1 MLIFYLCLGR
11 GTNTQK
17 ERFFHLKKFVFTA
30 VAGLGLFIGGT
41 VASAEEQ
48 THVVAPGDTLS
59 GLATEYGT
67 TVDDLLALNE
77 SIQDPNLIFDG
88 ETLLIFS
95 DAQPMTRAQETTET
109 AQAQTETALAAAQ
122 SNTASTSAAS
132 TPSTGSGVLN
142 PVDGI
147 NYYNGV
153 RESYYSQKVLA
164 GGGLNI
170 PGRHV
175 AADGTIRDADGY
187 IVVASDNQAKG
198 STGQSSLGA
207 YKVYD
212 TGVGHSGIDVYTNW

>member
-1 MLIFYLCLGR
+1 M
-11 GTNTQK
+11 
-17 ERFFHLKKFVFTA
+17 KKFAFTL
-30 VAGLGLFIGGT
+30 VAGFGLFAGT
-41 VASAEEQ
+41 SVAFADEQ
-48 THVVAPGDTLS
+48 THVVEPGDTLS
-59 GLATEYGT
+59 SLAATYQT
-67 TVDDLLALNE
+67 TIDDILSLND
-77 SIQDPNLIFDG
+77 SIEDPNLIFDG

-95 DAQPMTRAQETTET
+95 DGQPVDRKTTSSSTTEP
-109 AQAQTETALAAAQ
+109 TETQNQTAEENTAAATSSQTQ
-122 SNTASTSAAS
+122 SS
-132 TPSTGSGVLN
+132 TPGAGSGVLN

-153 RESYYSQKVLA
+153 RESYYSQKVLP
-164 GGGLNI
+164 GGGLSI

-175 AADGTIRDADGY
+175 ASDGTIRDADGY

>member
-1 MLIFYLCLGR
+1 MVVPVKMALTI
-11 GTNTQK
+11 QS
-17 ERFFHLKKFVFTA
+17 
-30 VAGLGLFIGGT
+30 T

-77 SIQDPNLIFDG
+77 SIQDPNLFFDG

-109 AQAQTETALAAAQ
+109 AQAQTETAPAATQ

>member
-1 MLIFYLCLGR
+1 M
-11 GTNTQK
+11 
-17 ERFFHLKKFVFTA
+17 KKFAFTL
-30 VAGLGLFIGGT
+30 VAGFGLFAGT
-41 VASAEEQ
+41 SVAFANEQ
-48 THVVAPGDTLS
+48 THVVEPGDTLS
-59 GLATEYGT
+59 SLAATYQT
-67 TVDDLLALNE
+67 TIDDILSLND
-77 SIQDPNLIFDG
+77 SIEDPNLIFDG

-95 DAQPMTRAQETTET
+95 DGQPVDRKTTSSSTTEP
-109 AQAQTETALAAAQ
+109 TETQSQTAEENTAAATSSQTQ
-122 SNTASTSAAS
+122 SS
-132 TPSTGSGVLN
+132 TPGAGSGVLN

-153 RESYYSQKVLA
+153 RESYYSQKVLP
-164 GGGLNI
+164 GGGLSI

-175 AADGTIRDADGY
+175 ASDGTIRDADGY

>member
-1 MLIFYLCLGR
+1 M
-11 GTNTQK
+11 
-17 ERFFHLKKFVFTA
+17 KKFAFTL
-30 VAGLGLFIGGT
+30 VAGFGLFAGGS
-41 VASAEEQ
+41 VALADEQ
-48 THVVAPGDTLS
+48 THVVEPGDTLS
-59 GLATEYGT
+59 SLAASYET
-67 TVDDLLALNE
+67 TIDDIMALND
-77 SIQDPNLIFDG
+77 SIEDPNLIFDG

-95 DAQPMTRAQETTET
+95 DSQTVERKETSNSADTSNSENQTVAESTT
-109 AQAQTETALAAAQ
+109 AASAASSQAQT
-122 SNTASTSAAS
+122 S
-132 TPSTGSGVLN
+132 TPSAGSGVLN

-153 RESYYSQKVLA
+153 RESYYSQKVLP
-164 GGGLNI
+164 GGGLTI

-175 AADGTIRDADGY
+175 ASDGTIRDADGY

>member
-1 MLIFYLCLGR
+1 M
-11 GTNTQK
+11 
-17 ERFFHLKKFVFTA
+17 KKFAFTL
-30 VAGLGLFIGGT
+30 VAGFGLFAGT
-41 VASAEEQ
+41 SVAFADEQ
-48 THVVAPGDTLS
+48 THVVEPGDTLS
-59 GLATEYGT
+59 SLAATYQT
-67 TVDDLLALNE
+67 TIDDILSLND
-77 SIQDPNLIFDG
+77 SIEDPNLIFDG

-95 DAQPMTRAQETTET
+95 DGQPVDRKTTSSSTTEP
-109 AQAQTETALAAAQ
+109 TETQSQTAEENTAAATSSQTQ
-122 SNTASTSAAS
+122 SS
-132 TPSTGSGVLN
+132 TPGAGSGVLN

-153 RESYYSQKVLA
+153 RESYYYQKVLP
-164 GGGLNI
+164 GGGLSI

-175 AADGTIRDADGY
+175 ASDGTIRDADGY

>member
-1 MLIFYLCLGR
+1 M
-11 GTNTQK
+11 
-17 ERFFHLKKFVFTA
+17 KKFAFTV
-30 VAGLGLFIGGT
+30 VAGFGLFVGGT
-41 VASAEEQ
+41 VVSATEQ
-48 THVVAPGDTLS
+48 THVVEPGDTLS
-59 GLATEYGT
+59 GIAATYQT
-67 TVDDLLALNE
+67 TVEDLLALND
-77 SIQDPNLIFDG
+77 SIENPNMIFDG

-109 AQAQTETALAAAQ
+109 AQAQTETAPAATQ
-122 SNTASTSAAS
+122 SNAASTSAAS

>member
-1 MLIFYLCLGR
+1 
-11 GTNTQK
+11 
-17 ERFFHLKKFVFTA
+17 LKKFAFTL
-30 VAGLGLFIGGT
+30 VAGFGLFAGT
-41 VASAEEQ
+41 SVAFADEQ
-48 THVVAPGDTLS
+48 THVVEPGDTLS
-59 GLATEYGT
+59 SLAATYQT
-67 TVDDLLALNE
+67 TIDDILSLND
-77 SIQDPNLIFDG
+77 SIEDPNLIFDG

-95 DAQPMTRAQETTET
+95 DGQPVDRTTTSSSTTEP
-109 AQAQTETALAAAQ
+109 TETQSQTAEENTAAATNSQTQ
-122 SNTASTSAAS
+122 SS
-132 TPSTGSGVLN
+132 TPGAGSGVLN

-153 RESYYSQKVLA
+153 RESYYSQKVLP
-164 GGGLNI
+164 GGGLSI

-175 AADGTIRDADGY
+175 ASDGTIRDADGY

>member
-1 MLIFYLCLGR
+1 
-11 GTNTQK
+11 
-17 ERFFHLKKFVFTA
+17 LKKFIVTA

-59 GLATEYGT
+59 GLAAEYDT
-67 TVDDLLALNE
+67 TVADILSLNE
-77 SIQDPNLIFDG
+77 SIQDANLIFDG
-88 ETLLIFS
+88 QTLLIFS
-95 DAQPMTRAQETTET
+95 DEQPVTQTKKDTSNV
-109 AQAQTETALAAAQ
+109 QTE
-122 SNTASTSAAS
+122 SAAGTTSEGNVNS
-132 TPSTGSGVLN
+132 TTSGIPTAGSGVLN

-170 PGRHV
+170 PGRYV
-175 AADGTIRDADGY
+175 ASDGTVRDGDGY

>member
-1 MLIFYLCLGR
+1 M
-11 GTNTQK
+11 
-17 ERFFHLKKFVFTA
+17 KKFAFTL
-30 VAGLGLFIGGT
+30 VAGFGLFAGT
-41 VASAEEQ
+41 SVAFADEQ
-48 THVVAPGDTLS
+48 THVVEPGDTLS
-59 GLATEYGT
+59 GLAATYQT
-67 TVDDLLALNE
+67 TIDDIMALNA
-77 SIQDPNLIFDG
+77 SIEDPNLIFDG

-95 DAQPMTRAQETTET
+95 DGQTVDSKETTNSSANASSSES
-109 AQAQTETALAAAQ
+109 QTTSESTAAA
-122 SNTASTSAAS
+122 SASTSQASASTSQASAS
-132 TPSTGSGVLN
+132 TPSSGSGVLN

-153 RESYYSQKVLA
+153 RESYYSQNVLP

-175 AADGTIRDADGY
+175 ASDGTIRDADGY

>member
-17 ERFFHLKKFVFTA
+17 RGFSFEKFVFTA

-88 ETLLIFS
+88 ETLLILV
-95 DAQPMTRAQETTET
+95 MHNR
-109 AQAQTETALAAAQ
+109 
-122 SNTASTSAAS
+122 
-132 TPSTGSGVLN
+132 
-142 PVDGI
+142 
-147 NYYNGV
+147 
-153 RESYYSQKVLA
+153 
-164 GGGLNI
+164 
-170 PGRHV
+170 
-175 AADGTIRDADGY
+175 
-187 IVVASDNQAKG
+187 
-198 STGQSSLGA
+198 
-207 YKVYD
+207 
-212 TGVGHSGIDVYTNW
+212 

>member
-1 MLIFYLCLGR
+1 M
-11 GTNTQK
+11 
-17 ERFFHLKKFVFTA
+17 KKFAFTL
-30 VAGLGLFIGGT
+30 VAGFGLFAGT
-41 VASAEEQ
+41 SVAFADEQ
-48 THVVAPGDTLS
+48 THVVEPGDTLS
-59 GLATEYGT
+59 SLAATYQT
-67 TVDDLLALNE
+67 TIDDILSLND
-77 SIQDPNLIFDG
+77 SIEDPNLIFDG

-95 DAQPMTRAQETTET
+95 DGQPVDRKTTSSSTTEP
-109 AQAQTETALAAAQ
+109 TETQSQTAEENTAAATSSQTQ
-122 SNTASTSAAS
+122 SS
-132 TPSTGSGVLN
+132 TPGAGSGVLN

-153 RESYYSQKVLA
+153 RESYYSQKVLP
-164 GGGLNI
+164 GGGLSI

-175 AADGTIRDADGY
+175 ASDGTIRDADGY

>member
-1 MLIFYLCLGR
+1 LAATY
-11 GTNTQK
+11 
-17 ERFFHLKKFVFTA
+17 
-30 VAGLGLFIGGT
+30 
-41 VASAEEQ
+41 Q
-48 THVVAPGDTLS
+48 TTIDDILS
-59 GLATEYGT
+59 
-67 TVDDLLALNE
+67 LND
-77 SIQDPNLIFDG
+77 SIEDPNLIFDG

-95 DAQPMTRAQETTET
+95 DGQPVDRKTTSSSTTEP
-109 AQAQTETALAAAQ
+109 TETQSQTAEENTAAATSSQTQ
-122 SNTASTSAAS
+122 SS
-132 TPSTGSGVLN
+132 TPGAGSGVLN

-153 RESYYSQKVLA
+153 RESYYSQKVLP
-164 GGGLNI
+164 GGGLSI

-175 AADGTIRDADGY
+175 ASDGTIRDADGY

>member
-1 MLIFYLCLGR
+1 M
-11 GTNTQK
+11 
-17 ERFFHLKKFVFTA
+17 KKFAFTL
-30 VAGLGLFIGGT
+30 VAGFGLFAGT
-41 VASAEEQ
+41 SVAFADEQ
-48 THVVAPGDTLS
+48 THVVEPGDTLS
-59 GLATEYGT
+59 SLAATYQT
-67 TVDDLLALNE
+67 TIDDILSLND
-77 SIQDPNLIFDG
+77 SIEDPNLIFDG

-95 DAQPMTRAQETTET
+95 DGQPVGRKTTSSSTTEP
-109 AQAQTETALAAAQ
+109 TETQSQTAEENAAAATSSQTQ
-122 SNTASTSAAS
+122 SS
-132 TPSTGSGVLN
+132 TPGAGSGVLN

-153 RESYYSQKVLA
+153 RESYYSQKVLP
-164 GGGLNI
+164 GGGLSI

-175 AADGTIRDADGY
+175 ASDGTIRDADGY

>member
-1 MLIFYLCLGR
+1 
-11 GTNTQK
+11 
-17 ERFFHLKKFVFTA
+17 LKKFAFTL
-30 VAGLGLFIGGT
+30 VAGFGLFAGT
-41 VASAEEQ
+41 SVAFADEQ
-48 THVVAPGDTLS
+48 THVVEPGDTLS
-59 GLATEYGT
+59 SLAATYQT
-67 TVDDLLALNE
+67 TIDDILSLND
-77 SIQDPNLIFDG
+77 SIEDPNLIFDG

-95 DAQPMTRAQETTET
+95 DGQPVDRKTTSSSTTEP
-109 AQAQTETALAAAQ
+109 TETQSQTAEENTAAATSSQTQ
-122 SNTASTSAAS
+122 SS
-132 TPSTGSGVLN
+132 TPGAGSGVLN

-153 RESYYSQKVLA
+153 RESYYSQKVLP
-164 GGGLNI
+164 GGGLSI

-175 AADGTIRDADGY
+175 ASDGTIRDADGY

>member
-1 MLIFYLCLGR
+1 M
-11 GTNTQK
+11 
-17 ERFFHLKKFVFTA
+17 KKFAFTL
-30 VAGLGLFIGGT
+30 VAGFGLFAGT
-41 VASAEEQ
+41 SVAFADEQ
-48 THVVAPGDTLS
+48 THVVEPGDTLS
-59 GLATEYGT
+59 SLAATYQT
-67 TVDDLLALNE
+67 TIDDILSLND
-77 SIQDPNLIFDG
+77 SIEDPNLVFDG

-95 DAQPMTRAQETTET
+95 DGQPVDRKTTSSSTTEP
-109 AQAQTETALAAAQ
+109 TETQSQTAEENTAAATSSQTQ
-122 SNTASTSAAS
+122 SS
-132 TPSTGSGVLN
+132 TPGAGSGVLN

-153 RESYYSQKVLA
+153 RESYYSQKVLP
-164 GGGLNI
+164 GGGLSI

-175 AADGTIRDADGY
+175 ASDGTIRDADGY

>member
-1 MLIFYLCLGR
+1 M
-11 GTNTQK
+11 
-17 ERFFHLKKFVFTA
+17 KKFAFTL
-30 VAGLGLFIGGT
+30 VAGFGLFAGT
-41 VASAEEQ
+41 SVAFADEQ
-48 THVVAPGDTLS
+48 THVVEPGDTLS
-59 GLATEYGT
+59 GLAATYQT
-67 TVDDLLALNE
+67 TIDDIMALNA
-77 SIQDPNLIFDG
+77 SIEDPNLIFDG

-95 DAQPMTRAQETTET
+95 DGQTVDSKEATNSSANASSSESQTTSEST
-109 AQAQTETALAAAQ
+109 AAA
-122 SNTASTSAAS
+122 SASTSQASAS
-132 TPSTGSGVLN
+132 TPSSGSGVLN

-153 RESYYSQKVLA
+153 RESYYSQNVLP

-175 AADGTIRDADGY
+175 ASDGTIRDADGY